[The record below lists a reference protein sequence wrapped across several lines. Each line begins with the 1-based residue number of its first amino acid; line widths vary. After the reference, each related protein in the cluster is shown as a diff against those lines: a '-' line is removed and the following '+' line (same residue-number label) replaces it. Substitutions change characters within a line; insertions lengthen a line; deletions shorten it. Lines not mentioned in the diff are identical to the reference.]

1 MLGLKPNVPIPT
13 SPITIIHSCHCLHL
27 HVQCVRDPFT
37 DCNLD
42 NSESKVSKNIC
53 ARNYNEQIFCLIA
66 HLYPD
71 LQLN

>member
-27 HVQCVRDPFT
+27 QCVQDPFT

-42 NSESKVSKNIC
+42 NSDSKVFKNIW
-53 ARNYNEQIFCLIA
+53 ASNYNEQIFCLIA

>member
-13 SPITIIHSCHCLHL
+13 SPITIPAIAFTYK
-27 HVQCVRDPFT
+27 QCVRDPFT

-42 NSESKVSKNIC
+42 NSESKVFKNIW
-53 ARNYNEQIFCLIA
+53 ASNYNEQIFCLIA